1 MNPNLS
7 TTHPQLLSYGTE
19 SNLIL
24 VDPPTYIDCNPSRP
38 AVRCSLVWNK
48 GLLKTRTRCR
58 GQAPCRQLSSREG
71 GCSG

>member
-24 VDPPTYIDCNPSRP
+24 VDPPTYIDCNPLP
-38 AVRCSLVWNK
+38 A
-48 GLLKTRTRCR
+48 
-58 GQAPCRQLSSREG
+58 
-71 GCSG
+71 SGAV